1 MFFGL
6 YLKCSLWVLIM
17 LLCFKLLILMCYK
30 WLISGCYI
38 VFCLSLV
45 VDLVFCLYFSKVEKS
60 ECCAMAVVNEGS
72 RMVQEFLI

>member
-1 MFFGL
+1 
-6 YLKCSLWVLIM
+6 M
-17 LLCFKLLILMCYK
+17 LLYFKLLILMCYK

-45 VDLVFCLYFSKVEKS
+45 VGLVFCLYFSKVEKS
-60 ECCAMAVVNEGS
+60 EYCAMAVVNEGT

>member
-1 MFFGL
+1 MR
-6 YLKCSLWVLIM
+6 
-17 LLCFKLLILMCYK
+17 YK

-45 VDLVFCLYFSKVEKS
+45 VGLVFCLYFSKVEKS
-60 ECCAMAVVNEGS
+60 ECCAMAVVNEGT